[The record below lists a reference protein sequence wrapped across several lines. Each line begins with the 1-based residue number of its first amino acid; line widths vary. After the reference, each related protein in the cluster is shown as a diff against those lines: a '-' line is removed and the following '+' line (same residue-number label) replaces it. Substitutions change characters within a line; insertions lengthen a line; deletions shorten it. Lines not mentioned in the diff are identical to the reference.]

1 MKIRKGFMIMIPA
14 MFLVVASVGLL
25 AVPLSAW
32 AAESPLDMIH
42 STVDQVIAVLQD
54 PAYQGEAQR
63 NERREK
69 LREIVLPHFDTHGLA
84 QRALGVYWRQRTE
97 EEKRE
102 FTHLFTDLVGQ
113 FYSTTIDRYATDVQ
127 VFYDQE
133 RIDGGYAEVDTRVR
147 APSQA
152 QSIAIDYFLHQ
163 VGGEWLIY
171 DVQIDNVSMVRNY
184 RAQFSRILSTS
195 SYADLVQRIHNKLQA
210 LNTAKS

>member
-1 MKIRKGFMIMIPA
+1 MITIPA
-14 MFLVVASVGLL
+14 MFLIVASVSLL
-25 AVPLSAW
+25 ALPLSAW

-54 PAYQGEAQR
+54 PAYRGEAHR
-63 NERREK
+63 NDRREK
-69 LREIVLPHFDTHGLA
+69 LREIVLPHFDTQGLA
-84 QRALGVYWRQRTE
+84 QRALGVYWRQRTG

-102 FTHLFTDLVGQ
+102 FTQLFTDLVGQ
-113 FYSTTIDRYATDVQ
+113 SYSATIDRYATDVQ

-133 RIDGGYAEVDTRVR
+133 RIDDGYAEVDTRVR

-152 QSIAIDYFLHQ
+152 QSISINYFLHQ
-163 VGGEWLIY
+163 VGGKWLID

-184 RAQFSRILSTS
+184 RAQFSRILNTS
-195 SYADLVQRIHNKLQA
+195 SYADLVQKIHNKLQA